1 MIAEIA
7 LDMFRGNP
15 SFPTNFLWA
24 RVLPSPPPRLLSS
37 PFLGVYS
44 KSRINKDFR
53 DRSHGYEFSVY
64 DRSLAR
70 QPPTQTP

>member
-1 MIAEIA
+1 
-7 LDMFRGNP
+7 
-15 SFPTNFLWA
+15 
-24 RVLPSPPPRLLSS
+24 VSS

-53 DRSHGYEFSVY
+53 DRSHVYEFNVY
-64 DRSLAR
+64 ARGLAR